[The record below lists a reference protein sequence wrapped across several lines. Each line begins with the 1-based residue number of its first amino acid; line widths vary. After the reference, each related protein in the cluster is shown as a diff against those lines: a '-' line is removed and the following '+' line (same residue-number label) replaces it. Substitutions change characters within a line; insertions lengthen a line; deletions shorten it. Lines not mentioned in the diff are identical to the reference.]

1 MNKLLLVIPENS
13 YKSNDFVLTAERL
26 DIDFL
31 VITDSDQVSSQFGD
45 TVIIQ
50 NFNEKI
56 SDETLLKLKKITH
69 VLPVDHSA
77 LKFAGYLVD
86 LLDAKGNISFSL
98 LNGKKPGTFLEDTT
112 SDDVALVLD
121 PVNLSITLES
131 FEQLIYD

>member
-26 DIDFL
+26 NIDFL

-56 SDETLLKLKKITH
+56 SCLL
-69 VLPVDHSA
+69 
-77 LKFAGYLVD
+77 Y
-86 LLDAKGNISFSL
+86 
-98 LNGKKPGTFLEDTT
+98 T
-112 SDDVALVLD
+112 SDAADE
-121 PVNLSITLES
+121 P
-131 FEQLIYD
+131 

>member
-56 SDETLLKLKKITH
+56 SDETLIKLKNITH

-77 LKFAGYLVD
+77 LKFAGYL
-86 LLDAKGNISFSL
+86 
-98 LNGKKPGTFLEDTT
+98 
-112 SDDVALVLD
+112 
-121 PVNLSITLES
+121 
-131 FEQLIYD
+131 

>member
-26 DIDFL
+26 GIDFL

-50 NFNEKI
+50 NFTEKI
-56 SDETLLKLKKITH
+56 TDETLIKLDKITY

-77 LKFAGYLVD
+77 LKFAGYIVD
-86 LLDAKGNISFSL
+86 LLDAKGN
-98 LNGKKPGTFLEDTT
+98 
-112 SDDVALVLD
+112 
-121 PVNLSITLES
+121 NLFAIEH
-131 FEQLIYD
+131 

>member
-45 TVIIQ
+45 TVISQ

-56 SDETLLKLKKITH
+56 SDETLTKLKKITH

-77 LKFAGYLVD
+77 LKFDGYLVD
-86 LLDAKGNISFSL
+86 LLHAK
-98 LNGKKPGTFLEDTT
+98 
-112 SDDVALVLD
+112 
-121 PVNLSITLES
+121 
-131 FEQLIYD
+131 

>member
-26 DIDFL
+26 NIDFL

-56 SDETLLKLKKITH
+56 SDETLIKLKKITH
-69 VLPVDHSA
+69 VLPIDHSC
-77 LKFAGYLVD
+77 
-86 LLDAKGNISFSL
+86 LLY
-98 LNGKKPGTFLEDTT
+98 T
-112 SDDVALVLD
+112 SPSPRD
-121 PVNLSITLES
+121 
-131 FEQLIYD
+131 

>member
-26 DIDFL
+26 NIDFL

-56 SDETLLKLKKITH
+56 SDETLIKLKKITH
-69 VLPVDHSA
+69 VLPIDHSA
-77 LKFAGYLVD
+77 LKFAGYLVE
-86 LLDAKGNISFSL
+86 
-98 LNGKKPGTFLEDTT
+98 KP
-112 SDDVALVLD
+112 
-121 PVNLSITLES
+121 
-131 FEQLIYD
+131 

>member
-31 VITDSDQVSSQFGD
+31 VITDSNQVSSQFGD

-56 SDETLLKLKKITH
+56 SDETLIKLKNITH
-69 VLPVDHSA
+69 VPVSYTHLTLP
-77 LKFAGYLVD
+77 
-86 LLDAKGNISFSL
+86 
-98 LNGKKPGTFLEDTT
+98 T
-112 SDDVALVLD
+112 SSWV
-121 PVNLSITLES
+121 
-131 FEQLIYD
+131 